1 MPRPA
6 RHRPRR
12 GPLHRARTAV
22 AVAAATASALVLVGT
37 GVAWST
43 VRDLRD
49 GVTTSD
55 ALSAVGTAGTT
66 TSRDGST
73 NILLIGLD
81 SRKDQQGNDLPQAV
95 LDQLDAGSSDDGG
108 YNTNSLIL
116 IHVPDD
122 GSRATAFS
130 IPRDDYVAVSGIP
143 GYDHAKIKEAYG
155 LKKYYTEQDLAA
167 QGVTDPATLESRGR
181 EAGRQETLQTVQNF
195 LGVGIDRFA
204 EVNLVGFYDLAQA
217 LGGVQ
222 VCLNNPV
229 KDSYS
234 GADFPAGLQTLDAAQ
249 SLAFV
254 RQRHGL
260 PNGDLDRTHRQQA
273 FLAGVT
279 AKLSSAGTFTDPT
292 KLAALVSAAE
302 QDVVLSAGWDVVG
315 YAAEAT
321 NLTSGDVEFQTLPVQ
336 SYQTIDGQDVNIV
349 DQAALQTQVKVAF
362 GLEPAPAPAAP
373 APAPTVPTST
383 VDVRNATGT
392 TGLGRAVSD
401 ALVGGG
407 FTAGT
412 VGNGTPDATT
422 GVRYG
427 TGADVDAAAAASL
440 LGAPAPTAD
449 PAVPAGHVEVTL
461 GDGFTEP
468 TDLAQAA
475 TTRLEQARTGSAA
488 PAATST
494 TATPAPADG
503 APDSGAPVL
512 AGGIPC
518 VN

>member
-1 MPRPA
+1 MGAALR
-6 RHRPRR
+6 
-12 GPLHRARTAV
+12 V
-22 AVAAATASALVLVGT
+22 AVTVVSLLVLLGT
-37 GVAWST
+37 GFAWST

-49 GVTTSD
+49 GLTTSD
-55 ALSAVGTAGTT
+55 ALVAVGAGGTT
-66 TSRDGST
+66 TSRDGSS

-95 LDQLDAGSSDDGG
+95 LNQLNAGSSNDGG

-116 IHVPDD
+116 LHVPND

-130 IPRDDYVAVSGIP
+130 IPRDDYVAVTGIP

-155 LKKYYTEQDLAA
+155 LKKFYTEQDLAA
-167 QGVTDPATLESRGR
+167 HGVTDRATLETRGR
-181 EAGRQETLQTVQNF
+181 EAGREETLQTVQNF
-195 LGVGIDRFA
+195 LGVSIDRFA

-222 VCLNNPV
+222 VCLKAPV
-229 KDSYS
+229 QDSYS
-234 GADFPAGLQTLDAAQ
+234 GANFPAGLQTLDAAQ

-279 AKLSSAGTFTDPT
+279 ARLSSAGTLTNPA
-292 KLAALVSAAE
+292 KLSALVDAAK

-315 YAAEAT
+315 YAATAT
-321 NLTSGDVEFQTLPVQ
+321 NLTSGNIEFQTLPVQ
-336 SYQTIDGQDVNIV
+336 SYQTVDGQDVNIV

-362 GLEPAPAPAAP
+362 GLEPAPEPVAPP
-373 APAPTVPTST
+373 PPPTVPTST
-383 VDVRNATGT
+383 VDVVNATGA
-392 TGLGRAVSD
+392 TGLGRKVST

-412 VGNGTPDATT
+412 VGNGTDTT
-422 GVRYG
+422 TQVRYG
-427 TGADVDAAAAASL
+427 DGAGTDAAAAATL
-440 LGAPAPTAD
+440 LGAPAATAD
-449 PAVPAGHVEVTL
+449 PAVPAGHVKATL
-461 GDGFTEP
+461 GNGFTTP
-468 TDLAQAA
+468 AGLAAA
-475 TTRLEQARTGSAA
+475 AAARLDQARTGTTGVKVTSTAAA
-488 PAATST
+488 PAPTD
-494 TATPAPADG
+494 PAPDQ
-503 APDSGAPVL
+503 GAPVL
-512 AGGIPC
+512 GGGIPC

>member
-1 MPRPA
+1 MSRPA
-6 RHRPRR
+6 HHRPRSS
-12 GPLHRARTAV
+12 PAHRARTAV
-22 AVAAATASALVLVGT
+22 AVAAATASAVVLVGT
-37 GVAWST
+37 GAAWST

-55 ALSAVGTAGTT
+55 ALAAVGTAGTT

-116 IHVPDD
+116 LHVPND

-155 LKKYYTEQDLAA
+155 LKKYYAEQDLAA
-167 QGVTDPATLESRGR
+167 QGVTDPATLEAKGR

-195 LGVGIDRFA
+195 LGVAVDRFA

-222 VCLNNPV
+222 VCLRAPV
-229 KDSYS
+229 QDSYS
-234 GADFPAGLQTLDAAQ
+234 GANFPAGLQTLDAAQ

-260 PNGDLDRTHRQQA
+260 ANGDLDRTHRQQA

-292 KLAALVSAAE
+292 KLAALVSAAK

-315 YAAEAT
+315 YAAQAR

-336 SYQTIDGQDVNIV
+336 SYATVDGQDVNIV

-362 GLEPAPAPAAP
+362 GLEPAPPPVAPAA
-373 APAPTVPTST
+373 APTVPTST
-383 VDVRNATGT
+383 VDVVNATGT
-392 TGLGRAVSD
+392 TGLGREVST
-401 ALVGGG
+401 ALTGGG
-407 FTAGT
+407 FTGGT
-412 VGNGTPDATT
+412 VGNGAADAATQ
-422 GVRYG
+422 VRYG
-427 TGADVDAAAAASL
+427 PGADADAAAVADL
-440 LGAPAPTAD
+440 LGVPTPTAD
-449 PAVPAGHVEVTL
+449 ASVPAGHVEVTL
-461 GDGFTEP
+461 GSGFTAP
-468 TDLAQAA
+468 ADLSGAAATRLAQA
-475 TTRLEQARTGSAA
+475 QAPTSAA
-488 PAATST
+488 AAPST
-494 TATPAPADG
+494 AAAPADG
-503 APDSGAPVL
+503 GPDSGAPVV

-518 VN
+518 VS